1 MADGANVQVS
11 AGVDAAALAQISRE
25 LTAAVTAGFS
35 AGFDVL
41 KSELG
46 KLTSGPIKEFSSQM
60 EKAGKGANFSKT
72 TVDVE
77 ALGKSFSATTQ
88 DSLRLVKAFQDI
100 GAGLTAT
107 AAAIDRERSAL
118 NRSSIEQNTELS
130 RASNERVATLRN
142 EGKLAAIEAQSQG
155 QLQLREAKTSGQQRV
170 QITREVLDTIG
181 RLEKG
186 FGATIEGIAKTSVG
200 AVGKVFDGLK
210 SAFSRSDKEVFNNT
224 VLKSQLT
231 ERESILRSSD
241 KTFNN
246 TTLQTSLNE
255 REREVRSSFEKQT
268 NTIRESVSRQET
280 ALAGLRESTQK
291 GVLGQVSNATLLG
304 GLGAGFA
311 ALGAIKSTFTIG
323 ADFARGL
330 AVLQASLNLTG
341 DDMKKVRQESIDL
354 GNDVKLPG
362 VSALDAAQAI
372 QTLTKQFGAL
382 GTAAL
387 PAALAAAKATLELSR
402 AARASGED
410 SAALIGSAVN
420 VFKISANDAVF
431 AADAIT
437 GALTRAAGVGFTDF
451 KDSFIQGA
459 TVFEQFVGPAE
470 NAKNTLLDFNTSLA
484 ILAKNGI
491 TGANAGAGLKQ
502 FFLQASANTKKAI
515 KENALLTKSAGETG
529 TVFFDATGK
538 ARPFADSI
546 EILRKGVS
554 GLNDEARHNALAAL
568 FGSRSITIANALI
581 NSTGVSFGELRAQIA
596 ETGLAAKIA
605 AAQNTGLA
613 GAFDALKSV
622 VETVQII
629 LFEKVN
635 KPLGAAV
642 LAITNFANTILFSAN
657 PAMHELRIA
666 LEGVGIA
673 LGVLL
678 GLKAAVE
685 VLALIG
691 KTVALV
697 ATPVGALVAVFAILG
712 AGIALFADHT
722 SNFGAQLSHIKD
734 NIVGFGQGLIDK
746 VQPVLTTISNFIQ
759 TTAIP
764 AVVGWAK
771 VLGGDLADAFHT
783 VSDFITGTAVPT
795 VVRWAGVV
803 SRDLKGAFDVTVSF
817 VKDTVIPGFQSFIGV
832 LERDV
837 FSKIAGVAQ
846 IVSNAVVTAGSAVAG
861 FAQTIGSVVGPLIEP
876 AVKGFQTLGTAIA
889 SFFSGGGLGKLGSG
903 FAAAGVGIG
912 SAFANIGSTLLT
924 ALKPVGAT
932 VLNFFKDAF
941 SLAHLSSALNGVAD
955 FLNFLGEKIG
965 QIATN
970 PKVIAGIGI
979 AVGTIALVAG
989 KLGFALVTGLLQ
1001 GIIDNVPQL
1010 LKDAGSLIVDNL
1022 ITADIITKAIL
1033 GAFVVGSI
1041 LLPIV
1046 AFFRTVGQTASAT
1059 FSESFTGGLKTTFSA
1074 GGGFLKALFGG
1085 SQSTDTSNLV
1095 KANKAFNAELQKTQN
1110 SLRILGSSTIVEPR
1124 TFDAAKKELEGLN
1137 GQFTSAQKAALGM
1150 RDNIRIALEG
1160 LGGLLSGGGQIVK
1173 GLAQIPIAFAK
1184 AGVSAVSAF
1193 LDKVSGSKLF
1203 GSVQVPASLGN
1214 IGTEAGQSIGSKLR
1228 EGLVAAKGTV
1238 VGGFQ
1243 EIEASLRQ
1251 AATEGGT
1258 TVGKL
1263 VAGGIAK
1270 GVAGLTAGVFFG
1282 QQVGSSSGIDKLLG
1296 LGGLAT
1302 TALAIGGPLG
1312 IATVGIGLLTAA
1324 LTGGSDA
1331 AKVFNEH
1338 VDAIAKD
1345 LSPKLVDAVKAGK
1358 LSIDDLKKGLT
1369 FGGIDKTGVSDSVKS
1384 IIDTLS
1390 GTSKQTLQDFGKISF
1405 ADAFSGIIDSGQ
1417 PVKKVASDI
1426 RGDLFS
1432 LITAS
1437 EEFKKTFGSN
1447 AAEAA
1452 KQLQLITAPGGIS
1465 NVGQAQKLAGQG
1477 NKTFEGIDN
1486 LTGRQIDALSK
1497 LVGLF
1502 NDTTASVNANGKA
1515 VEAATSSAIAFGAG
1529 AAAQAAALAR
1539 VGEAARTGAGQVADI
1554 TQSFKNFAGEAAR
1567 NGNAPVPS
1575 AVAVTTNLKKVN
1587 DLLGK
1592 ININAQGGIIP
1603 ASTPSNVQPAVDVNT
1618 ALQNILTSKQDID
1631 ALFAQGILPPGVS
1644 GFQDALNT
1652 AILGVQGIGTNI
1664 QQAFADAANGPNG
1677 EAPKISVDV
1686 RAAIDSQQLKTAA
1699 DNASKVIQAG
1709 IAEGVII
1716 TPADATKAIQPL
1728 VDEATRG
1735 VTSDV
1740 VKQQIIDAFAN
1751 VVVTLTPGID
1761 GSALLAQAQDAAANV
1776 QAAVNISIPSK
1787 LIPPVPGP
1795 TFGADVIAPFAASPI
1810 EIPTAVSKP
1819 TIPSDWTA
1827 AALIAAT
1834 SGGTSIGAA
1843 IDTGVSTGIR
1853 GGFRAITD
1861 AAKAMADAAIK
1872 AAKVNFHIQSP
1883 SKVFQEI
1890 GGFVVAGLVNG
1901 LAAGNADVARAAT
1914 NLSSSLVKPF
1924 VTNPVQDFINNI
1936 ALDAGNLSG
1945 FASQVNLSVA
1955 QLGADAGSV
1964 FAKGMFGDNF
1974 AGLVKQ
1980 DLLSGIDSG
1989 AIVDQASATKL
2000 LQPLLDAASK
2010 GATPAAKKLI
2020 EDAFNNTIVSLKPE
2034 IDQAA
2039 ITRALVATT
2048 AAAKRAPALIIPAA
2062 LHLSVADTTFATD
2075 VLNQAGRRVAT
2086 SAASSL
2092 GKAITGGLA
2101 AGLGAGLK
2109 SVVSASKTVAD
2120 AAITTTRL
2128 RFGIF
2133 SPSRVFQQIGQFVVA
2148 GLTKGL
2154 QDGQPDVISAV
2165 TDLISKAVDAAT
2177 GVVNDASKALRS
2189 GSADLFSA
2197 LFGSGSTAGKANF
2210 GSLQGD
2216 ITQSFNSLAGA
2227 LDDSFSKASDVL
2239 TQKAA
2244 GTLSRAQ
2251 ADLLGESGSS
2261 LNVNDVIGSSNRAAL
2276 TSTIDSIV
2284 SLGKAMIDQGVS
2296 ATQVTQTLQG
2306 YIDHTKALAVEY
2318 GLNGAQVNDLI
2329 DSLGLGT
2336 DALSTFVD
2344 TTARLATALGQ
2355 TTTSAK
2361 ALNDT
2366 VVATFKAL
2374 TNGADAFKS
2383 IQGVGLSEDAR
2394 AKVTSSLNAIA
2405 SAADQND
2412 QRAKSILDA
2421 INAGTA
2427 LNLSDQLAL
2436 NQGLNGRSINTTDQ
2450 FGIANRTAF
2459 EQAIGSIRDL
2469 GEALLA
2475 GGSSAGY
2482 VTQQINDQI
2491 QALETYAASL
2501 GFNTQQIQDLV
2512 NEAGLG
2518 GASLAAFNQSVA
2530 DATTI
2535 ANQAA
2540 AAQQIANQ
2548 AALNSL
2554 PAPGSLPANGGATA
2568 TAPAV
2573 LNSLPGHAITINNY
2587 LPFGDPDA
2595 IALAQANS
2603 IATAV
2608 RLPV

>member
-35 AGFDVL
+35 AGFDQL
-41 KSELG
+41 KAQLG
-46 KLTSGPIKEFSSQM
+46 RLTSGPIKELSDQM
-60 EKAGKGANFSKT
+60 AKAGKGANFSKT

-224 VLKSQLT
+224 VLKDQLT
-231 ERESILRSSD
+231 QRETILRESD

-246 TTLQTSLNE
+246 TSLQTSLNE

-771 VLGGDLADAFHT
+771 VLGGDLSDAFHT

-861 FAQTIGSVVGPLIEP
+861 FAQSIASVVGPLIEP
-876 AVKGFQTLGTAIA
+876 AVKGFQTLGTAIS

-941 SLAHLSSALNGVAD
+941 SLAHLVTALNGVSD

-970 PKVIAGIGI
+970 PKVIAGIAI
-979 AVGTIALVAG
+979 AAGVIVGVAG
-989 KLGFALVTGLLQ
+989 KLGLALATGLLA
-1001 GIIDNVPQL
+1001 GIGDNLPQL
-1010 LKDAGSLIVDNL
+1010 LADAWQLAVKFAFKPQVILDALIVGL
-1022 ITADIITKAIL
+1022 AALSISRLSGVFKTL
-1033 GAFVVGSI
+1033 GEGGASGFVSSFRAKISSSGDFFSG
-1041 LLPIV
+1041 LFNGPGNAQAV
-1046 AFFRTVGQTASAT
+1046 ASGRFF
-1059 FSESFTGGLKTTFSA
+1059 K
-1074 GGGFLKALFGG
+1074 
-1085 SQSTDTSNLV
+1085 DTI
-1095 KANKAFNAELQKTQN
+1095 KQANDLQIK
-1110 SLRILGSSTIVEPR
+1110 LRSLGSDTTVVLSKSGM
-1124 TFDAAKKELEGLN
+1124 DAAKKELDDLSRGL
-1137 GQFTSAQKAALGM
+1137 SDAQVKGLVFRDKM
-1150 RDNIRIALEG
+1150 RSVGTAIGEAFK
-1160 LGGLLSGGGQIVK
+1160 GGGQIASGV
-1173 GLAQIPIAFAK
+1173 AQIPLAFGKAGLEAAK
-1184 AGVSAVSAF
+1184 ALVASIKTGVGNLAALAF
-1193 LDKVSGSKLF
+1193 GD
-1203 GSVQVPASLGN
+1203 P
-1214 IGTEAGQSIGSKLR
+1214 TSIGAAGAKTGSTFGQKLK
-1228 EGLVAAKGTV
+1228 EGLSGAKNSI

-1243 EIEASLRQ
+1243 AIT
-1251 AATEGGT
+1251 AAIQT
-1258 TVGKL
+1258 T
-1263 VAGGIAK
+1263 AQEQ
-1270 GVAGLTAGVFFG
+1270 GLTAGQALAKGIQGAAVAAIAIGGGIALG
-1282 QQVGSSSGIDKLLG
+1282 QQIAQAHGGGQTAQAVA
-1296 LGGLAT
+1296 GLAAT
-1302 TALAIGGPLG
+1302 SLAIGAINPIAG
-1312 IATVGIGLLTAA
+1312 IATAGIGLLTAA
-1324 LTGGSDA
+1324 FGDDGEAARVAKQNIADFSSTLKGDLKDGTIAATKGIIDLNTAIGDANLSSVLGQKLLDSSKAGLDLSDALNQANISFADVNAAFKQGGPGLQRLQDQLISSKLGFFQGSDA
-1331 AKVFNEH
+1331 ASQLRDIYNQ
-1338 VDAIAKD
+1338 
-1345 LSPKLVDAVKAGK
+1345 
-1358 LSIDDLKKGLT
+1358 LT
-1369 FGGIDKTGVSDSVKS
+1369 KS
-1384 IIDTLS
+1384 IQNVNAD
-1390 GTSKQTLQDFGKISF
+1390 SKFLG
-1405 ADAFSGIIDSGQ
+1405 SGQ
-1417 PVKKVASDI
+1417 KDI
-1426 RGDLFS
+1426 
-1432 LITAS
+1432 A
-1437 EEFKKTFGSN
+1437 
-1447 AAEAA
+1447 
-1452 KQLQLITAPGGIS
+1452 
-1465 NVGQAQKLAGQG
+1465 
-1477 NKTFEGIDN
+1477 
-1486 LTGRQIDALSK
+1486 TG
-1497 LVGLF
+1497 
-1502 NDTTASVNANGKA
+1502 
-1515 VEAATSSAIAFGAG
+1515 
-1529 AAAQAAALAR
+1529 ALAI
-1539 VGEAARTGAGQVADI
+1539 VHNMTPVIPVLDDV

-1567 NGNAPVPS
+1567 SGTKPAAA

-1592 ININAQGGIIP
+1592 ININAEGGIIP

-1751 VVVTLTPGID
+1751 VVVTLQPGID

-1776 QAAVNISIPSK
+1776 QAAVNVSIPSK

-1883 SKVFQEI
+1883 SKVFQ
-1890 GGFVVAGLVNG
+1890 
-1901 LAAGNADVARAAT
+1901 
-1914 NLSSSLVKPF
+1914 
-1924 VTNPVQDFINNI
+1924 
-1936 ALDAGNLSG
+1936 
-1945 FASQVNLSVA
+1945 
-1955 QLGADAGSV
+1955 
-1964 FAKGMFGDNF
+1964 
-1974 AGLVKQ
+1974 
-1980 DLLSGIDSG
+1980 
-1989 AIVDQASATKL
+1989 
-2000 LQPLLDAASK
+2000 
-2010 GATPAAKKLI
+2010 
-2020 EDAFNNTIVSLKPE
+2020 
-2034 IDQAA
+2034 
-2039 ITRALVATT
+2039 
-2048 AAAKRAPALIIPAA
+2048 
-2062 LHLSVADTTFATD
+2062 
-2075 VLNQAGRRVAT
+2075 
-2086 SAASSL
+2086 
-2092 GKAITGGLA
+2092 
-2101 AGLGAGLK
+2101 
-2109 SVVSASKTVAD
+2109 
-2120 AAITTTRL
+2120 
-2128 RFGIF
+2128 
-2133 SPSRVFQQIGQFVVA
+2133 QIGQFVVA
-2148 GLTKGL
+2148 GLVAGIQEGNGDVVSAITKL
-2154 QDGQPDVISAV
+2154 VSD
-2165 TDLISKAVDAAT
+2165 AVDAAT
-2177 GVVNDASKALRS
+2177 GAVNDASKALRS

-2573 LNSLPGHAITINNY
+2573 LNTLPGHAITINNY